1 MWRDLPASDRTLLEK
16 KTREEVSRVPVES
29 IRHFNAGTQPL
40 ISGSFAPSPVDDKAG
55 LHRAQTT
62 FSEGISRS
70 NLPMESSIE
79 GLCESQTTAREQ
91 QRPWTEVHCRDHV
104 TMETSWLF
112 QCYVLYTTTLPG
124 LLVSDAL
131 HFKRYSVTLFRRQLI
146 RWWWDTHC
154 KSYHSKEGW
163 CH

>member
-1 MWRDLPASDRTLLEK
+1 MSCPLNEFGFCFKAVLCVWALKKSRAAKDKGGIKSGYLHVACRGMWLDLPASDRTLLEK

-91 QRPWTEVHCRDHV
+91 QRP
-104 TMETSWLF
+104 
-112 QCYVLYTTTLPG
+112 
-124 LLVSDAL
+124 
-131 HFKRYSVTLFRRQLI
+131 
-146 RWWWDTHC
+146 
-154 KSYHSKEGW
+154 
-163 CH
+163 

>member
-1 MWRDLPASDRTLLEK
+1 MWALKKSRAAKDKGGIKSGYLHVACRGMWLDLPASDRTLLEK

-91 QRPWTEVHCRDHV
+91 QRP
-104 TMETSWLF
+104 
-112 QCYVLYTTTLPG
+112 
-124 LLVSDAL
+124 
-131 HFKRYSVTLFRRQLI
+131 
-146 RWWWDTHC
+146 
-154 KSYHSKEGW
+154 
-163 CH
+163 

>member
-1 MWRDLPASDRTLLEK
+1 MVSYEHGRVRLITLATLKILLACNILNMSCPLNEFGFKAVLCVWALKKSRAAKDKGGIKSSYLHVTCRGMWRDLPASDRTLLEK

-70 NLPMESSIE
+70 NLPMESSIA
-79 GLCESQTTAREQ
+79 GA
-91 QRPWTEVHCRDHV
+91 V
-104 TMETSWLF
+104 
-112 QCYVLYTTTLPG
+112 
-124 LLVSDAL
+124 
-131 HFKRYSVTLFRRQLI
+131 
-146 RWWWDTHC
+146 
-154 KSYHSKEGW
+154 
-163 CH
+163 